1 MIGRLSFIV
10 TTFVK
15 KYKGEKMK
23 STNPNQ
29 SPFPMSFSGDNTLFV
44 PKGGSML
51 SAVSSIIG
59 VLNSNGK
66 TIVITDSYLFKSNNT
81 NANYTSELVQIL
93 TSLKAK
99 KIVFVSDQGWGDTA
113 IRSTVENALSSNGC
127 SFEYHSNKYIHDR
140 WWICVEEKVGIDM
153 NSLNGIGNR
162 ACTLL
167 QLPQVD
173 VDDILKDLAQKGVLQ
188 IATTSK

>member
-127 SFEYHSNKYIHDR
+127 SFE
-140 WWICVEEKVGIDM
+140 
-153 NSLNGIGNR
+153 
-162 ACTLL
+162 
-167 QLPQVD
+167 
-173 VDDILKDLAQKGVLQ
+173 
-188 IATTSK
+188 